1 MKILSTLILL
11 FFAFFNATSQDTP
24 VLQRVISIS
33 VTNESLPVVLN
44 KISEAA
50 RFSFSY
56 NPANINEDQII
67 SINAKSKS
75 VKEIL
80 DGIFK
85 ETVSYKERSNYLIL
99 TKTKPKVI
107 QSTTVLVSG
116 YVQDAKTG
124 KRLADTHVYDKNSI
138 TSMLTNEYGFF
149 QLTLDKKQ
157 KTAALSARKK
167 NYKDTLVG
175 IALDKDQFIT
185 IAIQSIQ
192 KDSVIVPLA
201 KLDSS
206 NLNSPNPFKED
217 ENLQLYSD
225 TLYKDVQVSILPYL
239 GTNGWNSGRTINDY
253 SINFFGGYARG
264 TRQIELGFFINADRD
279 DVSWLQIA
287 GIGNLVGRN
296 VYGIQAAGIFNLTG
310 GEVKAAQLSG
320 ATTINLGE
328 VRGFQVTGLANI
340 NLKSG
345 DGVLAAGLANIV
357 LKSSKGVQVAGL
369 TNLQLDGYHGTQV
382 AGLLNLNKV
391 YINGSQ
397 VSGLANIA
405 TDYVGGSQI
414 SGLFNYA
421 KNVKGFQFGLV
432 NVADSL
438 SGIPIGLLSI
448 VKKGYHKLEISADEV
463 FYANLSF
470 RTGVRKFYNILHI
483 GFKPSSLLLS
493 ETVWSFGYGIGA
505 ARKIARWLDLN
516 LDLSTDQVNKDG
528 FTNSLSLL
536 NKAYLG
542 FDARLA
548 PKFAITFGIT
558 LNGYL
563 TDKSHNNYPNLF
575 TDFHPSIISNRNLG
589 KTDNLIIWW
598 GARVGLRFF

>member
-11 FFAFFNATSQDTP
+11 SFTFFHATGQDTP
-24 VLQRVISIS
+24 VLQRVVSIS
-33 VTNESLPVVLN
+33 VTNESLPVVLT

-50 RFSFSY
+50 KFSFSY
-56 NPANINEDQII
+56 NPVIINEDQII

-138 TSMLTNEYGFF
+138 TSILTNEYGFF

-157 KTAALSARKK
+157 KTAALSVRKK
-167 NYKDTLVG
+167 KYQDTLVA
-175 IALDKDQFIT
+175 IILDKDQFIT
-185 IAIQSIQ
+185 IVIQSIQ
-192 KDSVIVPLA
+192 KDSIIEPIA
-201 KLDSS
+201 KRDSS
-206 NLNSPNPFKED
+206 NVSKANPFKED
-217 ENLQLYSD
+217 ENFQPYSD

-296 VYGIQAAGIFNLTG
+296 VYGIQTAGIFNLTG

-328 VRGFQVTGLANI
+328 ARGFQATGLANI
-340 NLKSG
+340 NLKSA

-369 TNLQLDGYHGTQV
+369 TNIQLDGYHGTQA

-438 SGIPIGLLSI
+438 SGIPIGLVSI
-448 VKKGYHKLEISADEV
+448 VKKGYHKLEVSADEV
-463 FYANLSF
+463 FFTNLSF

-493 ETVWSFGYGIGA
+493 ETVWSFGYGIGTV
-505 ARKIARWLDLN
+505 RKIAHWLDLN

-528 FTNSLSLL
+528 FTNGLSLL
-536 NKAYLG
+536 NKAYVG

-548 PKFAITFGIT
+548 PKFAITFGLT

-563 TDKSHNNYPNLF
+563 TDKSYNNYPNIF
-575 TDFHPSIISNRNLG
+575 TDFHPSIISNRNFG
-589 KTDNLIIWW
+589 KTDNLRMWW